1 MSTET
6 SPPAISHRSAVEDI
20 PIAEFDPDRTAVIE
34 PGSGLVVTPRDI
46 PRAAFMCFFNEVV
59 ERIAA
64 RPEARKVGALHAAHG
79 KHTIWEIA
87 IRGERLAV
95 FHPGVGSPMAAMFM
109 EAAIGLGCGA
119 FCACGGAGAL
129 QPDLALGQVIV
140 PDSALRDEGTSFHY
154 LAPDR
159 IVDADRREVT
169 IAVDVLEGL
178 RLPHLV
184 GRTWTTD
191 APYRETRSKLQHRL
205 DEGCIT
211 VEMEAAALFAV
222 ARFRGV
228 PFAQLLY
235 AADSLA
241 GEKWEARGWPHAD
254 IREPLFWAAAETALR
269 LRPRPSA

>member
-159 IVDADRREVT
+159 IVDADRRGVT
-169 IAVDVLEGL
+169 IAVDVLERL

-191 APYRETRSKLQHRL
+191 APYRETRSKVQHRL
-205 DEGCIT
+205 DEGCVHRGDGGCGI
-211 VEMEAAALFAV
+211 VRGRPFPWGPLRAVVVCRRQPGRREMGGS
-222 ARFRGV
+222 R
-228 PFAQLLY
+228 
-235 AADSLA
+235 LA
-241 GEKWEARGWPHAD
+241 SR
-254 IREPLFWAAAETALR
+254 
-269 LRPRPSA
+269 

>member
-1 MSTET
+1 M
-6 SPPAISHRSAVEDI
+6 
-20 PIAEFDPDRTAVIE
+20 
-34 PGSGLVVTPRDI
+34 
-46 PRAAFMCFFNEVV
+46 
-59 ERIAA
+59 
-64 RPEARKVGALHAAHG
+64 
-79 KHTIWEIA
+79 
-87 IRGERLAV
+87 
-95 FHPGVGSPMAAMFM
+95 
-109 EAAIGLGCGA
+109 
-119 FCACGGAGAL
+119 
-129 QPDLALGQVIV
+129 
-140 PDSALRDEGTSFHY
+140 
-154 LAPDR
+154 
-159 IVDADRREVT
+159 T